1 MNHGFAASRGDFT
14 DKLILQRVN
23 EVVEITTKFFRDNLG
38 VY

>member
-14 DKLILQRVN
+14 DKLILQRD